1 MYCSVAQRSVALSF
15 VERSSRQE
23 GRHCSHFI
31 LVMLVADVCL
41 FGFIQ
46 LNQKVILEELDGCS
60 EFLIELCRKDQADSG
75 V

>member
-1 MYCSVAQRSVALSF
+1 MYFSVAQRSVALSL
-15 VERSSRQE
+15 VERSSRRE
-23 GRHCSHFI
+23 GRHCSHFV

-41 FGFIQ
+41 FEFIQ